1 MFLPGKQSAL
11 PLLDDRQGSKAIVL
25 DFEEDPVPV
34 VEGLGLLN

>member
-25 DFEEDPVPV
+25 DFEDPVPV